1 MLFGCV
7 IDVAVFIIF
16 VRGKKVDGSF
26 LESTQKTV
34 FVVYFAKLVRVYEGL
49 NIPLSC
55 KIFSILASEVASK
68 VHITKKNLI
77 ILFT

>member
-16 VRGKKVDGSF
+16 VRGEEVDGSL

-55 KIFSILASEVASK
+55 KIFSILASKVAPE
-68 VHITKKNLI
+68 VHIAKKNLI
-77 ILFT
+77 ILFA

>member
-16 VRGKKVDGSF
+16 VRRKEVDGRL

-34 FVVYFAKLVRVYEGL
+34 FVVHFAKLVRVYEGL

-77 ILFT
+77 ILFA